1 MLDVISEALNDMGS
15 RLFLRIREE
24 LGLAYYVGT
33 QNFSGLMP
41 GCFSFYAGTGAGSAS
56 QVEKEL
62 IAQAKRLAKEGLT
75 AEEINRAK
83 AKLRPQKNRPAGTWP
98 SGIQCVHG

>member
-1 MLDVISEALNDMGS
+1 
-15 RLFLRIREE
+15 
-24 LGLAYYVGT
+24 
-33 QNFSGLMP
+33 
-41 GCFSFYAGTGAGSAS
+41 S

-83 AKLRPQKNRPAGTWP
+83 AKLSGHKKIARQELGQVTFSACMDELLGLGFKHSDEEEARVERVTLDEVKEVANRYFGTDNHVVAISTP
-98 SGIQCVHG
+98 ST

>member
-1 MLDVISEALNDMGS
+1 MVTLSYQGATLGQADQTVLDVISEALNDMGS

-41 GCFSFYAGTGAGSAS
+41 GCFHFTLA
-56 QVEKEL
+56 QV
-62 IAQAKRLAKEGLT
+62 
-75 AEEINRAK
+75 
-83 AKLRPQKNRPAGTWP
+83 PALP
-98 SGIQCVHG
+98 HR